1 MSTAATDRRLLYT
14 ASFLRALGTGTIG
27 ILLGIYLP
35 ALGIGIETSGF
46 IITLGLAGAAGSA
59 VVATFAGDR
68 LGRRRCLMGIAGVMA
83 VGGVL
88 AAFTTDVRL
97 LAIAAF
103 VGGLNGMGRDR
114 GGGLVLE
121 QAMLPGTIGA
131 HDRTRA
137 FAWYNVLQ
145 DIGHALGG
153 LVVGLMS
160 VLQQRMGMETTSAAR
175 VVWMVYPLALG
186 LGAMLYLRLSPAV
199 ESERWQAANGRN
211 EPVAPLPR
219 AALTPRTRRVLW
231 RISLLFAMDSVAG
244 GFLTTALLT
253 YFFFERFGTSALAIG
268 SLFAAAR
275 ILNAFSHLGAAW
287 LARRIGLVNTM
298 VFTHLPSSFLLV
310 TVAYAPNFT
319 VAAVLFLIREALVEM
334 DVPTRQSYVMAL
346 VRPEERTLVSGIT
359 NIVRM
364 VGWTV
369 GPVLTG
375 ILMSHVGLGTPL
387 AIGAG
392 LKILYDLSLWR
403 AFRHLRPPEE
413 RATSRLRL
421 P

>member
-1 MSTAATDRRLLYT
+1 MNTAAADRRLLYT
-14 ASFLRALGTGTIG
+14 ASFLRALGTSTIG

-46 IITLGLAGAAGSA
+46 IITLGLAGVACSA

-68 LGRRRCLMGIAGVMA
+68 VGRRRCLVGIAGVMA
-83 VGGVL
+83 MSSAL
-88 AAFTTDVRL
+88 AAFTHDVRL

-103 VGGLNGMGRDR
+103 AGGLNGMGRDR
-114 GGGLVLE
+114 GGALVLE
-121 QAMLPGTIGA
+121 QAVLPGTIA
-131 HDRTRA
+131 AQDRTRA

-145 DIGHALGG
+145 DIGHAVGG
-153 LVVGLMS
+153 LVVGLMA
-160 VLQQRMGMETTSAAR
+160 VLQQRMGMETTNAAR

-186 LGAMLYLRLSPAV
+186 IGAMLYLRLSPAI
-199 ESERWQAANGRN
+199 EPGRLQSGKG
-211 EPVAPLPR
+211 PDSSGSIHSR
-219 AALTPRTRRVLW
+219 RALTPQTRRVLW

-253 YFFFERFGTSALAIG
+253 YFFFERFGTSALVIG
-268 SLFAAAR
+268 ALFAAAR

-346 VRPEERTLVSGIT
+346 VRPEERTLVSGVT

-375 ILMSHVGLGTPL
+375 FLMSHVGLGTPL

-392 LKILYDLSLWR
+392 LKVLYDLALWR
-403 AFRHLRPPEE
+403 AFRHILPPEE
-413 RATSRLRL
+413 RAASN
-421 P
+421 

>member
-1 MSTAATDRRLLYT
+1 VSTAAADRRLLYT

-46 IITLGLAGAAGSA
+46 IVTLGLAGVACSA

-68 LGRRRCLMGIAGVMA
+68 VGRRRCLVGIAGVMA
-83 VGGVL
+83 VSSAL
-88 AAFTTDVRL
+88 AAFTHDVRL

-103 VGGLNGMGRDR
+103 AGGLNGMGRDR
-114 GGGLVLE
+114 GGALVLE
-121 QAMLPGTIGA
+121 QAMLPGTIAA

-153 LVVGLMS
+153 LVVGSMA
-160 VLQQRMGMETTSAAR
+160 VLQQRMGMATTHAAR

-186 LGAMLYLRLSPAV
+186 IGAMLYLRLSPAIEPERRQSV
-199 ESERWQAANGRN
+199 EGPDEHSPGRSR
-211 EPVAPLPR
+211 P
-219 AALTPRTRRVLW
+219 ALTPQTRRVLW

-253 YFFFERFGTSALAIG
+253 YFFFERFGTSALVIG
-268 SLFAAAR
+268 GLFAAAR
-275 ILNAFSHLGAAW
+275 VLNAFSHLGAAW

-310 TVAYAPNFT
+310 TVAYAPNFA
-319 VAAVLFLIREALVEM
+319 VAAALFLIREALVEM

-375 ILMSHVGLGTPL
+375 FLMSHAGLRTPL

-392 LKILYDLSLWR
+392 LKILYDLALWR
-403 AFRHLRPPEE
+403 AFRHIRPPEE
-413 RATSRLRL
+413 REWSQ
-421 P
+421 